1 MCVHHFHSEEVESTY
16 SLQALAC
23 FKILPNS
30 EIFPV
35 FVSLPCVDN

>member
-1 MCVHHFHSEEVESTY
+1 MYITFILRKWNQLIN
-16 SLQALAC
+16 LQALAC
-23 FKILPNS
+23 FKILPNR